1 MTDGDGITAGGA
13 VLARLARLGVDC
25 VFVNSGTDFP
35 PVIEGM
41 AQAAAADLDLP
52 RMVVVPHEHAAMGMA
67 HGYWLLSGR
76 PQAVM
81 LHTNVGLANA
91 AAGAINAAC
100 EHVPMI
106 VLSGRTP
113 VTEQGRFGARTVP
126 ISWGQEMADQ
136 AALVRGSV
144 KWDYELRFPEQV
156 PDLLDRAM
164 AIADTTPKGPVYLS
178 LPREVLAET
187 CPRSAI
193 DAPVRQN
200 PVSGAGATGAVEQA
214 AEWLSGAEAP
224 LVIAQRGAGD
234 AASFAAF
241 SDWAARW
248 GIAVASWWATR
259 LAIATDHDCHVG
271 ADPGEALA
279 AADVVLVLDS
289 LAPWQ
294 PEIHSLRPDARVIQM
309 GPDPL
314 FARFPVRHFPAD
326 LAIAGEISETL
337 PALIAAT
344 DRRGPGRPDRAAR
357 LAGRSAARRT
367 RDEEAIRAD
376 LAAGAITKAGV
387 GHLLGRA
394 LDRADI
400 ASSVFSELGV
410 PLGPLAR
417 RDHAAWFQEPHSGGL
432 GWAFAAAIGAQM
444 ADPGRLCVATMGDGS
459 YLFANPAACH
469 QVVEALDLPI
479 LIVVANN
486 REWGAVRHSVL
497 GMYPDGAAA
506 RANSVPLTSLE
517 PVPDLCAIA
526 RASRAAAWRV
536 ERAEEVET
544 VLDAALQACLGERRA
559 AFVEVA
565 L

>member
-13 VLARLARLGVDC
+13 VLARLHRLGVEC

-67 HGYWLLSGR
+67 HGHWLLSGR

-106 VLSGRTP
+106 VMSGRTP

-126 ISWGQEMADQ
+126 ISWGQEMGDQ

-187 CPRSAI
+187 CPRSAL
-193 DAPVRQN
+193 AATVRQH
-200 PVSGAGATGAVEQA
+200 PVSGAGPGAAIETA
-214 AEWLSGAEAP
+214 AEWLAGAEAP
-224 LVIAQRGAGD
+224 LIVAQRGAGD
-234 AASFAAF
+234 AASFGAF
-241 SDWAARW
+241 SDWVSRW
-248 GIAVASWWATR
+248 GIAVASWWATH

-271 ADPGEALA
+271 SDPGAALA
-279 AADVVLVLDS
+279 EADVVLVLDS

-314 FARFPVRHFPAD
+314 FTRFPVRHFPGD
-326 LAIAGEISETL
+326 LAIAGETREIL

-344 DRRGPGRPDRAAR
+344 DRRGAGRPERADR
-357 LAGRSAARRT
+357 LAGRTAARKSKE
-367 RDEEAIRAD
+367 DEAIRSD
-376 LAAGAITKAGV
+376 LDAGVITKAGV
-387 GHLLGRA
+387 GHVLGRT
-394 LDRADI
+394 LERADI
-400 ASSVFSELGV
+400 VSSVFSELGV
-410 PLGPLAR
+410 PLGPLSR
-417 RDHAAWFQEPHSGGL
+417 RDHASWFQEPHSGGL

-469 QVVEALDLPI
+469 QIVEALDLP
-479 LIVVANN
+479 LLVVVLNN
-486 REWGAVRHSVL
+486 REWGAVRQSVL
-497 GMYPDGAAA
+497 DMYPDGAAA
-506 RANSVPLTSLE
+506 RANSVPLTALD

-526 RASRAAAWRV
+526 RASRAAAWRIERV
-536 ERAEEVET
+536 EDLDT
-544 VLDAALQACLGERRA
+544 VFDAAVTACVDERKA